1 MDPNNNLI
9 DHRYFRESCIKTPT
23 GMYTKD
29 LRIFKNRDLKRMT
42 LVDNAMYSFAFQI
55 FNGVPIVPYYENQRD
70 T

>member
-1 MDPNNNLI
+1 
-9 DHRYFRESCIKTPT
+9 
-23 GMYTKD
+23 MYTKD